1 MDEAM
6 LQKLISEV
14 CSQVMPRKPETAPQG
29 PSEGKKAVDPR
40 NMAGPTPRIERKLKR
55 FFEQQPE
62 ICVERALLVTKAY
75 QETEGRPVYRRRA
88 HALATILDN
97 MTIFIG
103 DDELIVGNQCSTPRS
118 APIYPEFSCKW
129 LIPELDGLSHRHSD
143 RFLISEEKKAAL
155 RAIFPYWEGKTNS
168 EIAARLMPP
177 ECIEAMDL
185 GVYTFGNYFF
195 NGVGHIS
202 VAYWKVLEKGLDGII
217 ADAEAERARLDI
229 ADAEDLRKDHFLAS
243 VVDSCRAVIRF
254 AGRFADEAEKQAA
267 SCSDPKR
274 RAELLEIARICR
286 KVPARPA
293 GSFHEACQSWWF
305 IQDVMQIESNGH
317 SVSPGRFDQYMYPH
331 YVNDGNVTAEKA
343 QELVD
348 LLFIKLSEMN
358 KVRDA
363 ESTKV
368 FAGYQCFQ
376 NMIAGGVDRSGRDAT
391 NPLSYMVLQAMANVR
406 LTSPSLSVRIH
417 ENTPLAFYRKAAEL
431 VRLGLG
437 FPAFYNDRVIIPAL
451 MARGVAREDA
461 RDYAMIGCVE
471 PQCGGKTYGWHD
483 AAFFSLGKIVE
494 LVMNNGVEPLSG
506 RQIGPKTGEVASF
519 ATYEDFYE
527 AYKKQ
532 TEHFVRLMVIADNAV
547 DATYMT
553 NMPLPFLSS
562 MVDDC
567 IGRGKAVEEGGA
579 VYNFSGPQGVGVANL
594 ADSLAAIKKLVYE
607 DRVLS
612 MAQLKKAVDSD
623 FAGAEGESVRQM
635 LLNRAPKY
643 GNDIDYVDRIAR
655 EATLVYCKEVDR
667 YHCPRG
673 GQFQPGLYP
682 VSGNVSTGA
691 AMGATPDG
699 RKAHAPVADG
709 VSPSGGADRG
719 GPTATVLSVA
729 KLDHAE
735 ASNGTLLNMKFH
747 PTALKGDK
755 GLDDLIS
762 VTEGLF
768 THGGSHVQ
776 YNVVSKETLLAAQE
790 NPEEYKSLVVR
801 VAGYSAFFT
810 VLDRSVQNDII
821 SRTEQMF

>member
-1 MDEAM
+1 MA
-6 LQKLISEV
+6 
-14 CSQVMPRKPETAPQG
+14 G
-29 PSEGKKAVDPR
+29 PSERIKK
-40 NMAGPTPRIERKLKR
+40 KLKI
-55 FFEQQPE
+55 FFDQQPE

-75 QETEGRPVYRRRA
+75 QETEGLPVYARRA
-88 HALATILDN
+88 RALENVLDN

-103 DDELIVGNQCSTPRS
+103 EDELIVGNMCSTPRS
-118 APIYPEFSCKW
+118 APIFPEFSCKW
-129 LIPELDGLSHRHSD
+129 IVPELDTLSGRHSD

-155 RAIFPYWEGKTNS
+155 RAVFPYWEGKTNS
-168 EIAARLMPP
+168 ELAANLMPK
-177 ECIEAMDL
+177 ECIEAMNL

-217 ADAEAERARLDI
+217 AEAEAAKAKLDI
-229 ADAEDLRKDHFLAS
+229 ADAGDLKKCHFLSAVVAS
-243 VVDSCRAVIRF
+243 CKAVIRF
-254 AGRFADEAEKQAA
+254 AARFAELAEKQAA
-267 SCSDPKR
+267 TCACPTRK
-274 RAELLEIARICR
+274 AELLEVARICR
-286 KVPARPA
+286 KVPAQPA

-317 SVSPGRFDQYMYPH
+317 SVSPGRFDQYMFPH
-331 YVNDGNVTAEKA
+331 YVKDPSITPEKA

-348 LLFIKLSEMN
+348 LLFIKLSELN
-358 KVRDA
+358 KVRDS

-376 NMIAGGVDRSGRDAT
+376 NMIAGGVNRQGDDAT
-391 NPLSYMVLQAMANVR
+391 NPISYMVLQAMGNVR

-417 ENTPLAFYRKAAEL
+417 ENTPREFYRKAAEL
-431 VRLGLG
+431 VRVGLG
-437 FPAFYNDRVIIPAL
+437 FPAFYNDRVIIPGL

-483 AAFFSLGKIVE
+483 AAFFSLGKIIE
-494 LVMNNGVEPLSG
+494 LVMNDGVEPLSG
-506 RQIGPKTGEVASF
+506 QQIGPKTGDVTKF
-519 ATYEDFYE
+519 ATYDQFYE

-532 TEHFVRLMVIADNAV
+532 MEYFVRLMAIADNAV
-547 DATYMT
+547 DAAYMA

-567 IGRGKAVEEGGA
+567 IARGKAVEEGGA
-579 VYNFSGPQGVGVANL
+579 VYNFSGPQGVGVANM
-594 ADSLAAIKKLVYE
+594 ADSLAAIKKLVFE
-607 DRVLS
+607 DKTLT
-612 MAQLKKAVDSD
+612 MAQLKNAVDKN
-623 FAGAEGESVRQM
+623 FEGTEGESVRQM

-643 GNDIDYVDRIAR
+643 GNDVEYVDRIAR

-667 YHCPRG
+667 YHNPRG

-691 AMGATPDG
+691 VMGATPDG
-699 RKAHAPVADG
+699 RKAHTPVADG
-709 VSPSGGADRG
+709 VSPTGGADKS
-719 GPTATVLSVA
+719 GPTATVMSVA

-747 PTALKGDK
+747 PTALKGEK
-755 GLDDLIS
+755 GLDDLIT

-790 NPEEYKSLVVR
+790 DPEEYKSLVVR